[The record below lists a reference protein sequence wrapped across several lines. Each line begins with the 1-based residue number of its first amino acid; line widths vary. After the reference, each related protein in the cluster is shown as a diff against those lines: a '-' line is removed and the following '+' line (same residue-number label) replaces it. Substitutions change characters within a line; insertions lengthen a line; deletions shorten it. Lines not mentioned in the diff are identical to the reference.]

1 MYYLIKNLHSLLAYV
16 VLLALVIAVLY
27 VLNAWLKNKKFDQTA
42 KKIILSVLIACHLQF
57 VIGLIAY
64 FISPLGF
71 ANASKET
78 MGNSVGRLY
87 MLEHPLM
94 MLLAIV
100 FITIGYSKAKR
111 IADDKKKF
119 KTVTIFYTIGLIF
132 ILSRLPWQAWLGIGT
147 AH

>member
-1 MYYLIKNLHSLLAYV
+1 MYYLVKNLHSLLAYV
-16 VLLALVIAVLY
+16 VLAALIIAVLY
-27 VLNAWLKNKKFDQTA
+27 VLNAWLKNKKFTQGT
-42 KKIILSVLIACHLQF
+42 KKIILSVLMAAHLQF
-57 VIGLIAY
+57 LIGLIAY

-94 MLLAIV
+94 MLLAVI

-111 IADDKKKF
+111 QADDKKKL
-119 KTVTIFYTIGLIF
+119 KTVAIFYTIGLIF
-132 ILSRLPWQAWLGIGT
+132 ILSRLPWQAWLGTGA

>member
-1 MYYLIKNLHSLLAYV
+1 MYYLVKNLHSILAYI
-16 VLLALVIAVLY
+16 VLAALIITVLY
-27 VLNAWLKNKKFDQTA
+27 VLNAWLKNSKFTTGVKKLA
-42 KKIILSVLIACHLQF
+42 LSVLIASHVQF
-57 VIGLIAY
+57 LIGLIAY

-94 MLLAIV
+94 MFLAII

-111 IADDKKKF
+111 TADDKKKL
-119 KTVTIFYTIGLIF
+119 KTITIFYTIGLVL
-132 ILSRLPWQAWLGIGT
+132 ILSRIPWQTWLG
-147 AH
+147 AQ